1 MQGPDKIAENLV
13 RGVQSLMGHTVGKS
27 CRVLCRLEGF
37 KAQL

>member
-27 CRVLCRLEGF
+27 NRFLCRLEGF
-37 KAQL
+37 

>member
-1 MQGPDKIAENLV
+1 MQGPDKITENLV

-27 CRVLCRLEGF
+27 RRVLCRLKGF